1 MKIPPFLYLAS
12 QTGRKQRILMWCNG
26 QQLPTDQL
34 DRGLQFSDGHFTT
47 LTREDGQLRWWP
59 EHWQRLSIAS
69 KRLAMPLP
77 SEAEVLDCLAKIS
90 GANRVF
96 KIIVTRG
103 TGGRGYGITDQ
114 HQCNWYV
121 TSSALA
127 ERDSRPLSC
136 EIAHFTLARSSFF
149 AGLKTLNRL
158 EQVMLSQER
167 QTRAV
172 DELLV
177 CDTEGEL
184 IEATSSNVFLRLNG
198 QWVTPALDTAGIDG
212 IVRQQ
217 ILATRPL
224 GCVEEARVTVEDLAS
239 VEQAFLTNTVLGL
252 RPLAQIGDHKLTEQQ
267 LPKALT
273 TWWQS

>member
-1 MKIPPFLYLAS
+1 
-12 QTGRKQRILMWCNG
+12 MWCNG
-26 QQLPTDQL
+26 QQLTRDQL
-34 DRGLQFSDGHFTT
+34 DRGLQFGDGHFTT
-47 LTREDGQLRWWP
+47 LTRENGHLRWWP
-59 EHWQRLSIAS
+59 EHWQRLSAAS
-69 KRLAMPLP
+69 KRLNMPLP
-77 SEAEVLDCLAKIS
+77 SETQVLDCLAKIS

-103 TGGRGYGITDQ
+103 SSGRGYGVAEPQ
-114 HQCNWYV
+114 QCNWYV

-127 ERDSRPLSC
+127 ERYSRPLSS
-136 EIAHFTLARSSFF
+136 EIAHFTLARSSYF

-167 QTRAV
+167 ETRAV

-184 IEATSSNVFLRLNG
+184 IEATSSNVFLRLNR
-198 QWVTPALDTAGIDG
+198 QWVTPILDNAGIDG

-217 ILATRPL
+217 IMAMRPL
-224 GCVEEARVTVEDLAS
+224 GYIEEARVTVEDLAS

-252 RPLAQIGDHKLTEQQ
+252 RPLAQIGDHKLPEQQ

-273 TWWQS
+273 TWWHS